1 MRSLFYPGSLMQEH
15 LVDRV
20 KTERGRT
27 QFLKKIGKD
36 ERFIKM
42 DSKPG
47 RVIMFFSVDFL
58 SGSTTALNSVVLISV
73 YFILTIVTGLS

>member
-1 MRSLFYPGSLMQEH
+1 MLQVVLMQEH

-47 RVIMFFSVDFL
+47 RVIMFFFVYFL
-58 SGSTTALNSVVLISV
+58 SRSTTALNSIVLISV